1 MWFLHGNHDIK
12 ALSSSSIINSLQRQL
27 FKQSTTNL
35 HNNNMAVQ
43 VEPAA
48 IQVPASGGNVSL
60 QLMNGNPEVSLSSSN
75 LLLLSSIHLINNI
88 LFLKRS
94 ASPSSSSPA
103 ITSTT
108 ESTPSSDSWSPV
120 PLPKSKWS
128 ARTALQKAMTS
139 WKSASLGLLQM
150 LGTPRPSSLLD
161 LRASSRS
168 TFLWLLHEY
177 GSGTMD
183 G

>member
-1 MWFLHGNHDIK
+1 
-12 ALSSSSIINSLQRQL
+12 
-27 FKQSTTNL
+27 
-35 HNNNMAVQ
+35 MAVQ

-60 QLMNGNPEVSLSSSN
+60 QLMNGNPEVSLFLFFKSSPFLIYSSN
-75 LLLLSSIHLINNI
+75 NKHSFFI
-88 LFLKRS
+88 FRS

-108 ESTPSSDSWSPV
+108 ESTPSSDSWSPA

-177 GSGTMD
+177 GSGMI
-183 G
+183 